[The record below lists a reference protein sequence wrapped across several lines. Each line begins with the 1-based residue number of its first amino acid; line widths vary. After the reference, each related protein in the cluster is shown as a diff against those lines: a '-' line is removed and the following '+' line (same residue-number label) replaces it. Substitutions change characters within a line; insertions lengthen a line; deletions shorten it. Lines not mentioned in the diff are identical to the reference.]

1 VALAAISGSAVHA
14 ASAVRVDYGAYL
26 AKAAGCLAC
35 HTDSDRGGPP
45 LGGGRAFKTIYG
57 VFYAPNISSDRQFGI
72 GRWSDADF
80 VKALRQG
87 ISPSGDD
94 YYPVFPYPAFTQL
107 SDSDILDIKAYL
119 FTQLPVAQPSRPHEL
134 QFPYSFRLTLI
145 PWKILYFREGVFLGD
160 PERAADWNR
169 GAYLANAVIYCVEC
183 HTPRNALGALIKS
196 RRFAGTLD
204 GPNGM
209 SAPDITPAPDALGA
223 WSVEDME
230 TLLKDGVTPNGD
242 VMGGSMRDVVGD
254 LAELTDGDRHAIALY
269 LKTVPPQAPFA
280 RAGR

>member
-1 VALAAISGSAVHA
+1 MSGGTAGA

-26 AKAAGCLAC
+26 AKAAGCVAC
-35 HTDSDRGGPP
+35 HTDSDHGGPA
-45 LGGGRAFKTIYG
+45 LGGGRAFRTIYG

-87 ISPSGDD
+87 ISPAGDD

-119 FTQLPVAQPSRPHEL
+119 FTQLPVARPSRPHEL
-134 QFPYSFRLTLI
+134 QFPYSFRLVLI
-145 PWKILYFREGVFLGD
+145 PWKILYFREGAFQGD
-160 PERAADWNR
+160 PGHAADWNR
-169 GAYLANAVIYCVEC
+169 GAYLTNAVIYCAEC
-183 HTPRNALGALIKS
+183 HTQRNALGALIKS
-196 RRFAGTLD
+196 RRFAGAVD

-209 SAPDITPAPDALGA
+209 SAPDITPSPDALGS
-223 WSVEDME
+223 WSIEDME

-242 VMGGSMRDVVGD
+242 VMGGSMHDVVAD

-269 LKTVPPQAPFA
+269 LKTIPPQAPLV